1 VSGSDD
7 LPGSFFGWLAGVVRK
22 AASDSVARSRE
33 YSDHHGH
40 AVSRADEGTEAAP
53 FGDCHAKS
61 THPACTQRLAAT
73 RSVNAHSPV
82 VTDPAG

>member
-7 LPGSFFGWLAGVVRK
+7 LPGSFFGWLAGLVRK
-22 AASDSVARSRE
+22 AASDSVARSRA

-53 FGDCHAKS
+53 FGECHAKS
-61 THPACTQRLAAT
+61 THPPARSASLPRGPST
-73 RSVNAHSPV
+73 RIAQW
-82 VTDPAG
+82 